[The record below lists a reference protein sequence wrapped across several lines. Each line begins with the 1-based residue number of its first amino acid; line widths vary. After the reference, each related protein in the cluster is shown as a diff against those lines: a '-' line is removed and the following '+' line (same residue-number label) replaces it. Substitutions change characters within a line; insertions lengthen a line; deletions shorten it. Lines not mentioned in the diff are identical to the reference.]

1 MRVEGDEAVEQ
12 DDGADYQIAMM
23 RCLREVNVDNNTV
36 GWYQSTYLGSFLNE
50 TMIETQFTYQDNIKN
65 GVCLVYDPLK
75 TQQGGLSFRAIRLTT
90 SFMELYRSGNFS
102 AESIAKADL
111 TAVDIF
117 QEVPIQ
123 FHNTALIRALLHD
136 YDMGNKLNCD
146 FERLNLTTNPF
157 LEKNLEFLIDCIDEL
172 AVELNKF
179 QYHQRSVQR
188 IRQQQEAYL
197 AKKRQENQARRLHGQ
212 EPMPDEDTSNNP
224 LFKPIP
230 EQSRLE
236 SLLITNQVHQYCQ
249 QINTF
254 AGQSFSKLFLL
265 GGLQPKV

>member
-1 MRVEGDEAVEQ
+1 M
-12 DDGADYQIAMM
+12 
-23 RCLREVNVDNNTV
+23 
-36 GWYQSTYLGSFLNE
+36 
-50 TMIETQFTYQDNIKN
+50 
-65 GVCLVYDPLK
+65 
-75 TQQGGLSFRAIRLTT
+75 QGGLSFRAIRLTT

-146 FERLNLTTNPF
+146 FERLNLTCACALLRACLRISPSARAGSMRQSPLWLQARHGVDSAVCDAPRRTNPF